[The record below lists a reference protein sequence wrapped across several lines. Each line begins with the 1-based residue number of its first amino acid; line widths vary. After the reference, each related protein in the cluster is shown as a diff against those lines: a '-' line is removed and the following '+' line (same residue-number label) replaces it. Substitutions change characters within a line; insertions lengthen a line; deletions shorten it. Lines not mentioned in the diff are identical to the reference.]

1 MLYIYTNFCF
11 VFRRYIE
18 SQTFIKMGVQMRIK
32 TEETAEPLIENN
44 NKDDVEEPIK
54 STPPQKREILW
65 ATAIYL
71 TTWHILAVIC
81 TILYWKN
88 VKLMT
93 IAWSK

>member
-1 MLYIYTNFCF
+1 
-11 VFRRYIE
+11 
-18 SQTFIKMGVQMRIK
+18 MRTK

-44 NKDDVEEPIK
+44 NKDSLDEPLK
-54 STPPQKREILW
+54 PQPPQKREILW

-88 VKLMT
+88 VKMAT
-93 IAWSK
+93 ILWSKCLYIKIKLNYNLVYELICITKAPSLI